1 MPRTARLARLCS
13 IHKSECATHGEV
25 EAPNFVPQETCEHRL
40 GRREPV
46 VHPATATKGKPRKRS
61 RAARRERSQPDRR
74 RPTGSRHRGLPVS
87 PPGSYPKR
95 RSPARCV
102 DGLLPLRALRGCTR
116 LRGQQ
121 RGQGTGDRVA
131 AMAGSQEAA
140 GEASLEHGNYCGN
153 VTLRT
158 SHKRRSPKSRRR

>member
-25 EAPNFVPQETCEHRL
+25 EAPNFIPQETCEHRL